1 MAGNDSK
8 KRRMENVIA
17 ALKNDKV
24 AIAALIFLLIVI
36 VLSLTAPLLPLEPNK
51 TNVAHMLE
59 APSLEHP
66 FGTDEIGRDYLAR
79 VIYGG
84 RISLLVGVLAMMMSV
99 TIGVTVGTV
108 SGYFGGIVDAVLMRI
123 VDVMQSIPWLVLV
136 TVVSIFF
143 KQGLSSIIIVIGFFT
158 WMEIA
163 RLVRAEVLSVKER
176 EYVLYARFTGI
187 PTARM
192 IFRHLIPSVL
202 PTIIIAATTSISSA
216 IMTESSLSFLGIG
229 IQEPMSSWGKL
240 LQSAQS
246 NLQNAI
252 YMALI
257 PGLLIMFTIFAFN
270 KLGNLLRIYVDPRV
284 MDGTK

>member
-1 MAGNDSK
+1 MAVNQSR
-8 KRRMENVIA
+8 KRRMENVWD

-24 AIAALIFLLIVI
+24 AIISIIFLAII
-36 VLSLTAPLLPLEPNK
+36 IILSLIAPLLPLEPNK

-59 APSLEHP
+59 APSWSHI
-66 FGTDEIGRDYLAR
+66 FGTDEVGRDYLAR

-84 RISLLVGVLAMMMSV
+84 RVSLLVGVLAMLMSV
-99 TIGVTVGTV
+99 FIGVTVGTV
-108 SGYFGGIVDAVLMRI
+108 SGYLGGIVDAILMRI
-123 VDVMQSIPWLVLV
+123 VDVLQSIPWLILV
-136 TVVSIFF
+136 TVISIFF
-143 KQGLSSIIIVIGFFT
+143 KQGLSSIIIVIGFFS

-163 RLVRAEVLSVKER
+163 RLVRAEIMSIKER
-176 EYVLYARFTGI
+176 EYVLYADFSGVTLFK
-187 PTARM
+187 M

-202 PTIIIAATTSISSA
+202 PTIIIAATTSISNA

-229 IQEPMSSWGKL
+229 IQEPLSSWGKL

-246 NLQNAI
+246 NLQNAV
-252 YMALI
+252 YMAII

-284 MDGTK
+284 MDGTR